1 MNTSANTN
9 QIHDITTST
18 PRAKGIG
25 FLRRGMA
32 GVLLATAISATAVG
46 LAATSYADDGTPAP
60 NSNATVTVPP
70 PAADWIRSIFG
81 SLPLSVGCSGSWA
94 GHVNCYWH

>member
-9 QIHDITTST
+9 QTQDNTTSAL
-18 PRAKGIG
+18 RAKGIG
-25 FLRRGMA
+25 ILRRGMA
-32 GVLLATAISATAVG
+32 GALLATAISATAVG
-46 LAATSYADDGTPAP
+46 LAATSHADDGTPGP
-60 NSNATVTVPP
+60 NTNATVTVPA

-81 SLPLSVGCSGSWA
+81 SPPLSVGCSGSWP